1 MTIEAAVA
9 PLAAYAVVVQTLV
22 YAAVPARLRISVAPL
37 ITALFGAV
45 VVVGA
50 GLIFGVDRIGL
61 TGGSAGVALAW
72 GSMTFVVVA
81 AVGTMMM
88 TSETWRGR
96 LADTRLAGLTRRQT
110 VTHVL
115 VRIPVCTALIEEAFF
130 RGVLHAALI
139 ALYPPEA
146 AVWLGA
152 GLFGLWH
159 IAPGLE
165 QARSTNL
172 ATRGRAMHSVATV
185 VVTTMTGVF
194 LVWLRIDTGSIWA
207 PVAVH
212 AVLNAT
218 LAMVSRLAARRP
230 AIASGSIAS
239 V

>member
-22 YAAVPARLRISVAPL
+22 YAAVPARLRINVAPV
-37 ITALFGAV
+37 ITAMFGAV

-61 TGGSAGVALAW
+61 TGGSAGVALVW
-72 GSMTFVVVA
+72 GSMTLVVVA

-96 LADTRLAGLTRRQT
+96 LADPRLAGLTRRQT
-110 VTHVL
+110 ITQVL

-139 ALYPPEA
+139 ALYPSEA
-146 AVWLGA
+146 AIWLGA

-159 IAPGLE
+159 VAPGLE

-172 ATRGRAMHSVATV
+172 ATRATAIHSVATF
-185 VVTTMTGVF
+185 VVTTMAGVF
-194 LVWLRIDTGSIWA
+194 LVWLRIETGSIWA

-212 AVLNAT
+212 AIVNAT
-218 LAMVSRLAARRP
+218 LAMVSRSAARRP
-230 AIASGSIAS
+230 AAAPGRIAS